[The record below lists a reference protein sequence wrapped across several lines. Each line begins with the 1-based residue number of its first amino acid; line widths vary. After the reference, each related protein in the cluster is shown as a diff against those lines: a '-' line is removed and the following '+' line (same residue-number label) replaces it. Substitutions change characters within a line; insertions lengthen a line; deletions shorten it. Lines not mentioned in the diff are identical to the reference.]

1 MTKQNKQKGKEDV
14 KELELPDKVYKAN
27 WKDDIDLSEA
37 GPQDEL
43 GFEAFKD
50 EAEYESPKDVS
61 EEALE
66 KQLEWAK
73 KQKIGRKTL
82 SVVSLL
88 ESIGM

>member
-1 MTKQNKQKGKEDV
+1 MTKNQQNKTKGKENV
-14 KELELPDKVYKAN
+14 IELPKKVYNAN

-37 GPQDEL
+37 GEQDEL
-43 GFEAFKD
+43 GYEAFKD
-50 EAEYESPKDVS
+50 EAEYEAPKDVS

-82 SVVSLL
+82 SALSLL